1 MIIVLVGPTAS
12 GKSSLGLFLAKKY
25 HGIIVNGD
33 AFQVYKEMEIGT
45 AKPNK
50 KQREEVEHYLY
61 DILNPDEN
69 FSIFDYQKKLR
80 ETLEEH
86 KDKMVFLIGGS
97 GLYLKAGLYD
107 YTLEE
112 QSFCDMKKYDTYDNS
127 RLYEE
132 LKKIDEEA
140 SKKIHPNNR
149 RRVLRALEI
158 VLSTGKKKSEIESAQ
173 EHKLL
178 YDALFL
184 GIEMEK
190 EALYEK
196 IDQRV
201 EQMFSEGLVEETKTL
216 IKKYSVSCKAFQAI
230 GYKQIILGKN
240 QGWSEEKIKEE
251 IKKATKQYSKRQMTY
266 FRNQLDVHWVHSFQ
280 EAETYIEQYKG
291 EKNEIGKN

>member
-1 MIIVLVGPTAS
+1 
-12 GKSSLGLFLAKKY
+12 
-25 HGIIVNGD
+25 
-33 AFQVYKEMEIGT
+33 
-45 AKPNK
+45 
-50 KQREEVEHYLY
+50 
-61 DILNPDEN
+61 
-69 FSIFDYQKKLR
+69 
-80 ETLEEH
+80 
-86 KDKMVFLIGGS
+86 
-97 GLYLKAGLYD
+97 
-107 YTLEE
+107 
-112 QSFCDMKKYDTYDNS
+112 MKKYDTYDNS